1 MAEFLANPGGDRWK
15 DPQFEHKLQKR
26 LGSAYDA
33 YIDIMRELRT
43 SIDNF
48 RQTLKLDL
56 DGKPRFSDENKF
68 RLYYKTLKFSL
79 KKADYDNSMTA
90 IRRAN
95 TSLDRITSQRI
106 SLQNLETMYNSKRH
120 PKPKFSTIHK
130 HARGFHDA
138 LQFGWKCSCR
148 TKHRVHLRLEHRI
161 DDEDNGQDDDDD
173 AMNEPFHVIFQ
184 YDNPE
189 MVSHSSP
196 SPIVVSDAWSW
207 KEADVRVTLKEPSL
221 GIKTAG
227 KKSVHF
233 TRQSRQA
240 VQAVLAQ
247 NRNIEPIHCLCAAIS
262 SLQDPWKSVHLSILA
277 DESTKTKHGIAIS
290 SPQNLLIKG
299 NDQVIRALPGVLDDT
314 LFSRRHR
321 IQLAVTLA
329 SSILQL
335 HETAWLRDNWT
346 TSDILFLEQSGE
358 TIYTDP
364 FVHRVVDPSSKEALP
379 PIMRYI
385 IRNQVLY
392 TLGISLIELW
402 FKKSIST
409 LHEPQDGPIGTGD
422 AQTTLLTQI
431 ATANRL
437 IEGDLRDD
445 AGGNYADAVRRCI
458 NCDFDCRL
466 KKLED
471 ESFQKAVFEGVVT
484 PIKETFDFMYRTI

>member
-15 DPQFEHKLQKR
+15 DPQFEYKLRKR
-26 LGSAYDA
+26 LGTTYDV
-33 YIDIMRELRT
+33 YIDIMGELRT

-48 RQTLKLDL
+48 GQRLKLDL
-56 DGKPRFSDENKF
+56 DGKPRFSDEKKF
-68 RLYYKTLKFSL
+68 RMYYETLKFSL
-79 KKADYDNSMTA
+79 KKTDYDSSMTA

-95 TSLDRITSQRI
+95 TSLDRITSQRL
-106 SLQNLETMYNSKRH
+106 SLQNLQTMYNSKRRS
-120 PKPKFSTIHK
+120 KPKFSTIHK

-138 LQFGWKCSCR
+138 LQFGWKCSCLS
-148 TKHRVHLRLEHRI
+148 KHGVHLRLEHRI
-161 DDEDNGQDDDDD
+161 DNEDNEESDEDD

-184 YDNPE
+184 YENPGL
-189 MVSHSSP
+189 VSRSPP
-196 SPIVVSDAWSW
+196 SPFLVNEVWSW
-207 KEADVRVTLKEPSL
+207 KEADVRVTLKEPSN
-221 GIKTAG
+221 IKTAT

-233 TRQSRQA
+233 ARQSREA
-240 VQAVLAQ
+240 VHVVLAQ
-247 NRNIEPIHCLCAAIS
+247 NQIIEPIQCLCAAIS
-262 SLQDPWKSVHLSILA
+262 SLQEPRTSVYLSILA
-277 DESTKTKHGIAIS
+277 DESTKIKHGITLS

-299 NDQVIRALPGVLDDT
+299 KDQVIRTLPGVLDDT
-314 LFSRRHR
+314 PFSRRHR
-321 IQLAVTLA
+321 VQLAVTLA
-329 SSILQL
+329 SSVLQL
-335 HETAWLRDNWT
+335 HETAWLRDNWAS
-346 TSDILFLEQSGE
+346 SDIFFLEQSGK
-358 TIYTDP
+358 TIYTEP
-364 FVHRVVDPSSKEALP
+364 FVHRVMDPSSKEALP
-379 PIMRYI
+379 PLMRYI

-402 FKKSIST
+402 FKKSIPT

-422 AQTTLLTQI
+422 AQTNLITQI